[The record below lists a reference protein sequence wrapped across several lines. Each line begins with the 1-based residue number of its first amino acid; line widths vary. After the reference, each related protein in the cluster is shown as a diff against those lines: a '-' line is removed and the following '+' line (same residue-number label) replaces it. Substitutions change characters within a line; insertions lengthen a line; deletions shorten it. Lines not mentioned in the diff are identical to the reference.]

1 MVFARGRGLSALPG
15 RIRPA
20 RVAIRPIT
28 GGYAPHPFFVVT
40 LTQNVDISSIKFTST
55 RYEGELLVHQI
66 PPIMLANSI
75 EFWRVHK
82 NSANFFR

>member
-1 MVFARGRGLSALPG
+1 MRAGAGYPPG
-15 RIRPA
+15 K
-20 RVAIRPIT
+20 
-28 GGYAPHPFFVVT
+28 GGYALRASLSAPSRADSDASFFVVT

>member
-1 MVFARGRGLSALPG
+1 MRAGAGYPPG
-15 RIRPA
+15 N
-20 RVAIRPIT
+20 
-28 GGYAPHPFFVVT
+28 GGYALRASLSAPSRADTRRILFFVVT